1 VEAAEPQVEAARG
14 VSALPAHTG
23 NRPALL
29 SGGGEGPGRVGEVCR
44 AEFEMFVIN
53 VDGTGQTQLTG
64 AAGINLSPNWGVLEI
79 PGRVPAQEKP
89 EP

>member
-1 VEAAEPQVEAARG
+1 
-14 VSALPAHTG
+14 
-23 NRPALL
+23 
-29 SGGGEGPGRVGEVCR
+29 VGEVCR

-79 PGRVPAQEKP
+79 PGRVPAREKP